1 MKDGLEEGETRISEK
16 RGRACSHSK
25 GLGLGHSAR
34 TALSGSP
41 TTRTIVAS
49 QSSLPLDALFCAG
62 PPRPRAPLVF
72 SPSCGEAILSV
83 RLLLSALL
91 PQLLKTELPGLNPCS
106 SSRLSL
112 SVITCSLMTL
122 RAFSIGLGI
131 AQVSVCGRAG
141 AYIGI

>member
-1 MKDGLEEGETRISEK
+1 MRTSEE

-49 QSSLPLDALFCAG
+49 QSSPPLDALFCTG

-72 SPSCGEAILSV
+72 SPSCGEAILSL
-83 RLLLSALL
+83 RLLLSTLL

-106 SSRLSL
+106 SAPDS
-112 SVITCSLMTL
+112 
-122 RAFSIGLGI
+122 AF
-131 AQVSVCGRAG
+131 R
-141 AYIGI
+141 